1 MEVECNECTSKLFVD
16 MIKSI
21 CKISEQVKSFIN
33 PEQIKAIAE
42 SNEPILLLSNNEKI
56 MRYVCVFI
64 CFLLWLIF
72 TLLLSFTVIG
82 LVISV
87 SDEWQEMGDKII
99 DKL

>member
-1 MEVECNECTSKLFVD
+1 
-16 MIKSI
+16 
-21 CKISEQVKSFIN
+21 
-33 PEQIKAIAE
+33 
-42 SNEPILLLSNNEKI
+42 
-56 MRYVCVFI
+56 MRCVCVFI

>member
-1 MEVECNECTSKLFVD
+1 MCFY
-16 MIKSI
+16 
-21 CKISEQVKSFIN
+21 
-33 PEQIKAIAE
+33 
-42 SNEPILLLSNNEKI
+42 LLSV
-56 MRYVCVFI
+56 MAY
-64 CFLLWLIF
+64 F

>member
-1 MEVECNECTSKLFVD
+1 
-16 MIKSI
+16 
-21 CKISEQVKSFIN
+21 
-33 PEQIKAIAE
+33 
-42 SNEPILLLSNNEKI
+42 
-56 MRYVCVFI
+56 MRCVYVFI

-72 TLLLSFTVIG
+72 TLLLSLTIIG

>member
-1 MEVECNECTSKLFVD
+1 
-16 MIKSI
+16 
-21 CKISEQVKSFIN
+21 
-33 PEQIKAIAE
+33 
-42 SNEPILLLSNNEKI
+42 

-87 SDEWQEMGDKII
+87 SDEWQETGITIEGAFNGCYDCVEIMADDDNGVPMMYYIGYEDII
-99 DKL
+99 GIELIKTE